1 MPVKTH
7 RQNSSDHSP
16 ARSRSQSIRTI
27 ASKSAAFASKRT
39 SGAGSGIRRNR
50 SKTNNIETKANVEP
64 AANSND
70 ENQQEFDFPKPVK
83 QIAEVTDR
91 NIDEVLKLP
100 DLSLLPQAFLTE
112 IEHDEVYATI
122 LQELQKKQTNSI
134 ARKTT
139 FGPDDDH
146 HQTSTAPHLT
156 VHDDDPIDTIEEMSG
171 IVFDDHSR
179 GQEKDGY
186 DTDIEIGQ
194 MNLFEFSFAQLM
206 IAYVNV
212 EPDEH
217 ESVKLADKEKY
228 RELCADSKIVP
239 CSYFMAHIKDDKM
252 LLRYHQFNTADIQA
266 ITKTLITNYTI
277 EQLSLDGNFLQREA
291 AKYITQLIAV
301 NEFITELSLVDNR
314 LGGGE
319 GTNEICRMLTTSQNL
334 RKINLS
340 GNKFDE
346 LDVTHLIE
354 AFEHNTALRE
364 LDLSHNC
371 FGEKCGQELG
381 AFISANDSLE
391 SLNLS
396 WNNFR
401 GESAIAMI
409 DGIREN
415 TRLRRCNLEMNGFGP
430 DGGPALA
437 ECIKKNTVLEELNI
451 SGNRLNTQNAFTI
464 GQALSVNET
473 LQVLRISGN
482 QINSDGALAVFL
494 CIKANETSRMREV
507 DFSRTVV
514 TQESIDVCEDIVK
527 LKNGDFQYRVG
538 KVTPKMLQSN
548 ATSICYVKTNETL
561 LKKLRTNAKKRM
573 PNEN

>member
-16 ARSRSQSIRTI
+16 ARSRSHSIRTI
-27 ASKSAAFASKRT
+27 ASKSAAFTTKRT

-50 SKTNNIETKANVEP
+50 SKTNNIETKSNVEP
-64 AANSND
+64 TANSND
-70 ENQQEFDFPKPVK
+70 EIQQEFDFPKLVK
-83 QIAEVTDR
+83 RIAEVTDK

-122 LQELQKKQTNSI
+122 LQELQKKQANVI
-134 ARKTT
+134 ATKTT
-139 FGPDDDH
+139 PGSDEDH
-146 HQTSTAPHLT
+146 HQSSTAPYFT
-156 VHDDDPIDTIEEMSG
+156 VDDGDPIDTIEEMSG

-186 DTDIEIGQ
+186 DTDIEI
-194 MNLFEFSFAQLM
+194 
-206 IAYVNV
+206 

-217 ESVKLADKEKY
+217 ETAKVPDKDKY

-319 GTNEICRMLTTSQNL
+319 GTKEICRMLTTSQNL

-391 SLNLS
+391 SLNLG

-430 DGGPALA
+430 DGGPPLA

-451 SGNRLNTQNAFTI
+451 SGNRLNTQNAFAI
-464 GQALSVNET
+464 GQALSVNDT
-473 LQVLRISGN
+473 LQVLRIAGN

-494 CIKANETSRMREV
+494 CIKASETSRMREV

-561 LKKLRTNAKKRM
+561 LKKLRANAKKRM